1 MLSPIGYTHL
11 KSVGPVFRICIRIFD
26 ITVSMGSQITGL
38 VFMQFLLDG
47 YQWYCFER

>member
-1 MLSPIGYTHL
+1 MLIAYRLYPLNIYCSGFP
-11 KSVGPVFRICIRIFD
+11 ICIVIFD